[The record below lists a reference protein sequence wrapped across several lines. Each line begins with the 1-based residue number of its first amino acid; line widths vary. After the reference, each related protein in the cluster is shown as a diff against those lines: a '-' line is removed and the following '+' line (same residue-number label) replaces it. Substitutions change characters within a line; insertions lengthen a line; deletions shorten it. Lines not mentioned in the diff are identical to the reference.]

1 MMPSLKI
8 RRKQRDTMKK
18 AQWSLLELTVKLF
31 LSLGLDFGP
40 RLPYRLGPK
49 KTVLPAFVRES
60 KMFSTSH

>member
-40 RLPYRLGPK
+40 RLPYR
-49 KTVLPAFVRES
+49 
-60 KMFSTSH
+60 